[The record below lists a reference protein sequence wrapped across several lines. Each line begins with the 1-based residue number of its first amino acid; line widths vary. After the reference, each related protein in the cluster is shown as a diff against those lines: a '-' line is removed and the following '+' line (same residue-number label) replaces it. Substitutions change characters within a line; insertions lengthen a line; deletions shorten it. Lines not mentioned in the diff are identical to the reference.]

1 MEVTQEQ
8 LHEMVQ
14 SEVNAAIAAKSLAP
28 VKARRN
34 IAWMELKNDISKFVN
49 EKYGKNPKAYSLSD
63 AVKTI
68 IRFHLGV
75 SNVYQINESNIDEA
89 RRIFELLKANI

>member
-14 SEVNAAIAAKSLAP
+14 LEVNAAIAAKSLSG
-28 VKARRN
+28 VKARN

-63 AVKTI
+63 AIKTI
-68 IRFHLGV
+68 IRFRLGV
-75 SNVYQINESNIDEA
+75 ANVYQINETNIDEA
-89 RRIFELLKANI
+89 RQIFELLKANI

>member
-14 SEVNAAIAAKSLAP
+14 SEVNAATAAKSLAP
-28 VKARRN
+28 VKARN
-34 IAWMELKNDISKFVN
+34 TAWMELENDILKFVN
-49 EKYGKNPKAYSLSD
+49 GKYGKNPKAYSLSD

-68 IRFHLGV
+68 IKFHLGV
-75 SNVYQINESNIDEA
+75 ANVYQINETNIDEA
-89 RRIFELLKANI
+89 RRIFELIKANI

>member
-1 MEVTQEQ
+1 MEITQEQ

-28 VKARRN
+28 VKARN
-34 IAWMELKNDISKFVN
+34 TAWMELKNDISKFVN

>member
-28 VKARRN
+28 VKAKN
-34 IAWMELKNDISKFVN
+34 TAWMELKNDISKFVN
-49 EKYGKNPKAYSLSD
+49 GSTVRTQKLIHCQTQLKRSLDS
-63 AVKTI
+63 I
-68 IRFHLGV
+68 
-75 SNVYQINESNIDEA
+75 
-89 RRIFELLKANI
+89 

>member
-14 SEVNAAIAAKSLAP
+14 SEVNAAIAAKSLVP
-28 VKARRN
+28 VKAKN
-34 IAWMELKNDISKFVN
+34 TAWMELKNDISKFVN

>member
-28 VKARRN
+28 VKARN
-34 IAWMELKNDISKFVN
+34 TAWMVLKNDISKFVN

>member
-1 MEVTQEQ
+1 MEVTQEK

-14 SEVNAAIAAKSLAP
+14 SEVNAAIAAKSLSP
-28 VKARRN
+28 VKARN
-34 IAWMELKNDISKFVN
+34 TAWMELKNDISKFVN

-75 SNVYQINESNIDEA
+75 SNVYQTNESNIDGV
-89 RRIFELLKANI
+89 RRIFESLKADI

>member
-14 SEVNAAIAAKSLAP
+14 LEVNAAIAAKSLAP
-28 VKARRN
+28 SKTRN
-34 IAWMELKNDISKFVN
+34 TAWMELKNYISKFVN
-49 EKYGKNPKAYSLSD
+49 EKYGKNPKAYSMSD

-68 IRFHLGV
+68 IRFRLDV
-75 SNVYQINESNIDEA
+75 PNVYQINESNIDEA
-89 RRIFELLKANI
+89 HRIFELLKANI

>member
-1 MEVTQEQ
+1 M
-8 LHEMVQ
+8 
-14 SEVNAAIAAKSLAP
+14 P
-28 VKARRN
+28 
-34 IAWMELKNDISKFVN
+34 
-49 EKYGKNPKAYSLSD
+49 PKAYLLSD

-89 RRIFELLKANI
+89 RQIFELLKANI